1 MTAVG
6 LGKGPVFR
14 EEGGHHHDLGVLLR
28 QQGLD
33 HGDQPRGRAAG
44 EKQVP
49 GLQVRAEPAVQVG
62 GDGLPCAVKA
72 AGHGIAVDLDGIGVV
87 ENIVNGLVDLGRGGD
102 AGVSQG
108 IIEHV
113 LRAHRFGLLQAIGEQ
128 LPDDGGRGA
137 QLIEFL
143 VYHNILSSMYAVWS
157 GQVHPPGQDAA
168 GGDGSQLGI
177 GAVGPG
183 HQHDGHLGP
192 QDDPGVLGP
201 AE

>member
-14 EEGGHHHDLGVLLR
+14 EEGGHRHDLGVLLR

-33 HGDQPRGRAAG
+33 HGDKPRGRTAG
-44 EKQVP
+44 EKQIP

-108 IIEHV
+108 IIE
-113 LRAHRFGLLQAIGEQ
+113 
-128 LPDDGGRGA
+128 
-137 QLIEFL
+137 
-143 VYHNILSSMYAVWS
+143 NILGTRDRMQYEESLVR
-157 GQVHPPGQDAA
+157 
-168 GGDGSQLGI
+168 LG
-177 GAVGPG
+177 
-183 HQHDGHLGP
+183 LK
-192 QDDPGVLGP
+192 
-201 AE
+201 